1 MREFLKGLGDS
12 SRIGLVVFD
21 EDVDLAVP
29 LMPGAGLRAEA
40 RFLKSLEKIN
50 YRGRLSDSP
59 GAVER
64 AIYELKTKGRPDACK
79 VIVLLSDGIVD
90 TGQKSRDL
98 EREKWLKDILSL
110 ESRKAGIRIF
120 GIAFTNAADFSVMQ
134 TLAMKTNGEYFRAYR
149 AEDIPAVFSRIHER
163 IAEPI
168 VEPEKPI
175 PPSIQAVVP
184 APSPVP
190 PVKAVKPEVKVVP
203 TPVPPPKSTLEDHYL
218 KILLFGILVILVVI
232 GAILVWNRKSQ
243 PSLVRHEGLAE
254 ELAAIPEAELI
265 DVNNVTGKK
274 KFVLN
279 KRITKIGRDKN
290 NDVAIPE
297 DTVSSLHATIEYID
311 GFFYLEDQ
319 RSTNKTRLEG
329 ETLQPY
335 TPRRLKSGD
344 EIMFNVHKFIFM
356 LPDQIPSGETEV
368 DFDATAQTVIKQA
381 PGVPEVPELEAGEIP
396 QAMLVDVNNVT
407 GKKTYKLDKTVT
419 KIGRA
424 GSNDLA
430 VPKDTVSGFH
440 ATIEYRDGHFF
451 LEDQRSTNKTFLNG
465 EEIEPYTPKRLKSG
479 DEIMLDVCKF
489 IFLLE
494 RQYPSGETDK
504 R

>member
-1 MREFLKGLGDS
+1 
-12 SRIGLVVFD
+12 
-21 EDVDLAVP
+21 
-29 LMPGAGLRAEA
+29 MPGAGLRAEA

-149 AEDIPAVFSRIHER
+149 AEDIPVVFSRIHER